1 MHVLLTS
8 FFAVFLA
15 EMGDKTQLLVFALAA
30 RYRKPWPV
38 MAGVLAATLLNH
50 GISAWVGSLL
60 GAALSPKLLEGL
72 LAVSFLGFG
81 AWALVPDREEAL
93 AANSRFGHFSTT
105 LGLFFLAEIGDK
117 TQLATLA
124 LAAHYHT
131 FAGVLAA
138 STSGIL
144 VADGLA
150 VFLGGRLAHLVP
162 ARALRMASAGL
173 FFGLGLLALA
183 AWMRA

>member
-1 MHVLLTS
+1 MLTS

-15 EMGDKTQLLVFALAA
+15 EMGDKTQLLVFTLGA
-30 RYRKPWPV
+30 RFRKPWQV

-72 LAVSFLGFG
+72 LTLSFLGFG
-81 AWALVPDREEAL
+81 AWALRPDRDEAMPSE
-93 AANSRFGHFSTT
+93 SRFGAFLTT
-105 LGLFFLAEIGDK
+105 LGLFFLAEVGDK

-124 LAAHYHT
+124 LAAHYHDWLR
-131 FAGVLAA
+131 VLAA
-138 STSGIL
+138 TTL
-144 VADGLA
+144 AMLAADGLA
-150 VFLGGRLAHLVP
+150 VFLGGRIAHLIP
-162 ARALRMASAGL
+162 ARALRMASAGV
-173 FFGLGLLALA
+173 FFGLGLLALV